1 MHKALQLGK
10 KIPEL
15 RWLFIQNPYS
25 FALQD
30 TLKSEGV
37 KGEGWNE

>member
-1 MHKALQLGK
+1 MHKALQLEK

-15 RWLFIQNPYS
+15 RWLFNQKPYS
-25 FALQD
+25 YALQD
-30 TLKSEGV
+30 TFKSEGV

>member
-1 MHKALQLGK
+1 MHKALQLEK

-15 RWLFIQNPYS
+15 RWLFNQNPYS

-30 TLKSEGV
+30 TLKNEGV